1 MILVFGGGGQL
12 GQELARMARSR
23 GIALT
28 ALKRADADLLD
39 FDAVAKA
46 IVSYEPA
53 AVVNAAGYTKVDLA
67 ETELGAA
74 RRSNELGPA
83 QLAQACAATRVP
95 LIHISTDY
103 VFDGAKTTAYSEA
116 DPPCPINVYG
126 LTKLA
131 GEQAIQNCL
140 TQHVILRTAWVYG
153 EFGHNFLKTIV
164 RLASSRDELRI
175 VADQQGNPTSTRQL
189 ADAILRIVPRL
200 VHAEQPWG
208 TYHFSGSGVTN
219 WHEFARRIVAAQA
232 PLTGRKPVVNA
243 ITSADYSTAV
253 PRPAN
258 STLDCAR
265 FAQVFG
271 FRAGPWAEETDAVT
285 RAVVLSG
292 EITSHV
298 A

>member
-1 MILVFGGGGQL
+1 MNRRLSSMRQATLKLILPKRNL
-12 GQELARMARSR
+12 GQPGEVMSSDRPNGASLCRHSR
-23 GIALT
+23 ASYPY
-28 ALKRADADLLD
+28 LD
-39 FDAVAKA
+39 RLCV
-46 IVSYEPA
+46 
-53 AVVNAAGYTKVDLA
+53 
-67 ETELGAA
+67 
-74 RRSNELGPA
+74 RW
-83 QLAQACAATRVP
+83 
-95 LIHISTDY
+95 
-103 VFDGAKTTAYSEA
+103 AKTTAYSEA
-116 DPPCPINVYG
+116 DPPCPINVYE

-140 TQHVILRTAWVYG
+140 TQHVILRTAWAYG